1 MVAVIAAGA
10 VEEVADMA
18 LVVHN
23 ARTQSVVDAGVA
35 VHQGIEDQVE
45 DTAQETAEALGTWG
59 AEEHHD

>member
-1 MVAVIAAGA
+1 
-10 VEEVADMA
+10 MA